1 MNQEELRN
9 RLIAIIGSGLSAR
22 AIADHTKLSYDVL
35 AKFKQGKLYLLP
47 VDADKLDKYL
57 SLVKIPTEIWKCNLP
72 SFLCC
77 GAWKLRRIMTF
88 FMNDYYIF
96 GYHTRW
102 HEFLYSCHDNN
113 DYCLEQV
120 VIFIIYCWCI
130 VLKQQCISRV
140 PSVFKQKQWLSGQ
153 ADSN

>member
-57 SLVKIPTEIWKCNLP
+57 SLVKIPTSI
-72 SFLCC
+72 
-77 GAWKLRRIMTF
+77 
-88 FMNDYYIF
+88 
-96 GYHTRW
+96 
-102 HEFLYSCHDNN
+102 
-113 DYCLEQV
+113 
-120 VIFIIYCWCI
+120 
-130 VLKQQCISRV
+130 
-140 PSVFKQKQWLSGQ
+140 
-153 ADSN
+153 